1 MESLRYDVAPY
12 GIRTTIVEPGFFRTD
27 LRIPANVNA
36 EIAAS

>member
-1 MESLRYDVAPY
+1 MDPAQDLTETLWDARDVA
-12 GIRTTIVEPGFFRTD
+12 R